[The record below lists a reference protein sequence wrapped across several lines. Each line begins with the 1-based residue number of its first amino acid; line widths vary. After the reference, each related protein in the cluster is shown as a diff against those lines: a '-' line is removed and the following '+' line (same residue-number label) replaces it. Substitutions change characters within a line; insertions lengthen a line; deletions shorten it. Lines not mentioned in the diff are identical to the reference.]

1 MLKYKSHLHKLN
13 QFDLYYL
20 QKNTLEAIEPPLLLL
35 PKEFT
40 RDYRNKEEVLL
51 ANDLSVKPTVN
62 APCIT
67 VLIQDIA
74 LYLENPENN

>member
-1 MLKYKSHLHKLN
+1 MCVFFK
-13 QFDLYYL
+13 
-20 QKNTLEAIEPPLLLL
+20 QKNTLEAIDPPLLLL

-40 RDYRNKEEVLL
+40 RDYRNKEDVLL
-51 ANDLSVKPTVN
+51 ARDLSVKPTVN

-74 LYLENPENN
+74 LYLENTDNP

>member
-1 MLKYKSHLHKLN
+1 M
-13 QFDLYYL
+13 L
-20 QKNTLEAIEPPLLLL
+20 QKNTLEAIDPPLLLL

-40 RDYRNKEEVLL
+40 RDYKDKEEVLL
-51 ANDLSVKPTVN
+51 ARDLSVKPSVN

-74 LYLENPENN
+74 LYLESTEDNEQ